1 VVDLDVMLAKWKMR
15 SKELAER
22 IGITEHNLSPLKSG
36 NIAMATDKALT
47 RPKGGHPCRTH

>member
-1 VVDLDVMLAKWKMR
+1 VVDLDVTPARRKMR
-15 SKELAER
+15 SKESAER
-22 IGITEHNLSPLKSG
+22 IGIGEHNVPPLKSG